1 MPASL
6 LLKVEGAGNDF
17 IAGTGAW
24 AERLAGQ
31 PWLVKRLCDRRRG
44 VGADGALAVSVS
56 GTASVGLHYRNSDGS
71 EAAFCANAT
80 RCAARVAVEVL
91 GLETNLRVATQWAEI
106 PAEVR
111 GSEVALLLPSPPSS
125 PCELDL
131 EVDDR
136 VWRAWRLE
144 VGVPH
149 VVIRV
154 DDVDAL
160 DLNQLGPGLRHHAAL
175 GAQGANVTFVADI
188 QDGAV
193 AVRTWERGVEGE
205 TLACGS
211 GIVAAAL
218 VVMAAREGSVLRCRA
233 RSGDIITV
241 QACATP
247 PRCDSRLTGPTRI
260 LAELRPT
267 EDLVGGT
274 AIPGQVHEP
283 A

>member
-1 MPASL
+1 VTGR

-17 IAGTGAW
+17 VVGTGAW
-24 AERLAGQ
+24 ASRLAAQ
-31 PWLVKRLCDRRRG
+31 PWLVRRLCDRRRG

-56 GTASVGLHYRNSDGS
+56 GPASVGMLYRNGDGS
-71 EAAFCANAT
+71 EAVFCANAT

-91 GLETNLRVATQWAEI
+91 GLEASLLVETQWATI

-111 GSEVALLLPSPPSS
+111 GSEVTIRLPSPPSA
-125 PCELDL
+125 PRQLDL

-136 VWRAWRLE
+136 VWRAWYLE

-149 VVIRV
+149 VVIPV
-154 DDVDAL
+154 DDVDRL
-160 DLNQLGPGLRHHAAL
+160 DLTRLGPGLRHHAAL
-175 GAQGANVTFVADI
+175 GAQGANATFIADTPT
-188 QDGAV
+188 GAV

-218 VVMAAREGSVLRCRA
+218 VLMTTRDSSLLRCRA
-233 RSGDIITV
+233 RSGDMITV
-241 QACATP
+241 QACAAP
-247 PRCDSRLTGPTRI
+247 PLCESRLTGPTRI

-267 EDLVGGT
+267 EELVGGR
-274 AIPGQVHEP
+274 AEPGQDHGP